1 MGDTILYLI
10 TVVVAVIVA
19 FVSDKAFKE
28 NEPLVI
34 EKQREEKE
42 YQDNEKEIPEVLKS
56 ELIKTRNKS
65 IFLIKL
71 RLIAITIAGCVTV
84 FALIKL
90 AMGI

>member
-1 MGDTILYLI
+1 MGNTILYVI
-10 TVVVAVIVA
+10 TVIVAVVVAFI
-19 FVSDKAFKE
+19 SDKAFKE

-34 EKQREEKE
+34 SKKHEEKE
-42 YQDNEKEIPEVLKS
+42 YKENEKEVPDTLKI
-56 ELIKTRNKS
+56 EMVKAQNKS